1 MVTRR
6 FLSTFL
12 SLSAFLLFSMAAET
26 AALPGGLI
34 EIKGD
39 YRYAALPTERAADT
53 KALTCREAWRLAVV
67 NSSLYREQTEGLI
80 DSSGLRNLAYRL
92 ADSFVQDG
100 QVIEQTTRGRAVF
113 CQVRGFLPVEETTR
127 VIRTTLASGPT
138 PAEGLDQNHVLRLL
152 EVRGEGSHTIAIQYQ
167 ALKRLDWLDTQYP
180 GGLREWADIMVDFY
194 DDQGLLVR
202 ADRFPAH
209 RTAVGDDVMN
219 PGSQGILRVPRPPA
233 AKTYRVWLV
242 K

>member
-1 MVTRR
+1 MVTCR

-12 SLSAFLLFSMAAET
+12 SLSAFLFLSVTGEAAV
-26 AALPGGLI
+26 PPSGLV
-34 EIKGD
+34 EITGD
-39 YRYAALPTERAADT
+39 YRYAALPTERVADT

-67 NSSLYREQTEGLI
+67 NSSLYREQAAGLI
-80 DSSGLRNLAYRL
+80 DSLGLRNLAYRL
-92 ADSFVQDG
+92 ADGFVQDG
-100 QVIEQTTRGRAVF
+100 QVIEQTTHGRAVF
-113 CQVRGFLPVEETTR
+113 CHVRGFLPVEETTQ

-152 EVRGEGSHTIAIQYQ
+152 NVREEGSHTIAIQYQ
-167 ALKRLDWLDTQYP
+167 ALKRLDWLDTQYQ
-180 GGLREWADIMVDFY
+180 GGLREWADIMVEFF

-219 PGSQGILRVPRPPA
+219 PGSLGILRVPRPPA